1 MGLAMADLEDP
12 PTLLQ
17 CCMDY
22 ICDNLDDLCFKVR
35 TKDTG
40 SLRLTFRQHD
50 VFFHNELSEMF
61 LSRLLEK
68 GKVNDQV
75 LTLLSCSDMFRLRRV
90 RVRNTPVGLEG
101 LRAILYN
108 HKLIE
113 LDVSNTNVKR
123 AASVL
128 QLLYESGQ
136 DALQSLN
143 VSGLQPHK
151 QDLSEEGP
159 FGNFEG
165 LGAFATINRTLVS
178 RLRNIR
184 CLNVSHTNFDT
195 PDLEMVASELPH
207 LESLDISKTYV
218 SSLTPLLQCKHRLK
232 SLSTYGVSSVQGRD
246 NWDED
251 EKHSTERVIAELS
264 LLRHLDISTEET
276 FSVSGTFFA
285 SQNQLKVNVDNLL
298 CIPGVLPNLTSL
310 DISGRDLSEG
320 TLLSFLESHP
330 QLVFLGVMMGP
341 ACFWD
346 FIWDEEYEGFRK
358 DLRVTGEGNEAQILE
373 ALRQYSERAVYVQ
386 KALYKLFGR
395 TSGMEHPRVDVI
407 KLVVQGMKNHCD
419 AKSLGVQMAA
429 SACLYNLTR
438 HDISKRVPSRDLSD
452 VVNLTLKAM
461 EVFPNHQQLQKN
473 ALLTL
478 CSDRILQ
485 EVRFDRYRAARL
497 VMHCLCT
504 HEDATMHRMAVAIIS
519 ILAAKISTE
528 QTALLGTQNY
538 LQKLLRIVKEKT
550 EEQQV
555 DITLK
560 FTLSALWNLT
570 DESPSTCTTF
580 VENGGLELFMQ
591 ILEVFPNESNLHTKV
606 LGLINNIAEVRGLRK
621 VLLREDFMDYVKKL
635 LVCDHIEVSYFA
647 AGIVAHLASE
657 GREHWNLRDHSW
669 DQMLNTLLIAVRS
682 WNNPT
687 GEMVAYRSF
696 HPFFPLLECY
706 TTPAVQLWS
715 VWAMQHVCTKNPDRY
730 CPMLI
735 EEGGEERVK
744 RLATNPATAEEV
756 RTLAELVIEL
766 LQDSKLPPR
775 QRKLLK
781 PADTPGSPEQE

>member
-621 VLLREDFMDYVKKL
+621 VLLREDFMDYVKCL
-635 LVCDHIEVSYFA
+635 YP
-647 AGIVAHLASE
+647 
-657 GREHWNLRDHSW
+657 
-669 DQMLNTLLIAVRS
+669 QLIAVRS

-744 RLATNPATAEEV
+744 RLATNPATAAEV

>member
-1 MGLAMADLEDP
+1 MADLEDP

-419 AKSLGVQMAA
+419 AKT
-429 SACLYNLTR
+429 CL
-438 HDISKRVPSRDLSD
+438 SRDLSD

-538 LQKLLRIVKEKT
+538 LQVKLLRIVKEKT

-621 VLLREDFMDYVKKL
+621 VLLREDFMDY
-635 LVCDHIEVSYFA
+635 
-647 AGIVAHLASE
+647 
-657 GREHWNLRDHSW
+657 
-669 DQMLNTLLIAVRS
+669 LIAVRS

-744 RLATNPATAEEV
+744 RLATNPATAAEV